1 MTVISAEPVVLAES
15 VWQGLG
21 NDLWLLVPAFFFA
34 LVAGALIGR
43 VLGIHRSFSTSS
55 FTGFVGWVAGAL
67 IALWVATD
75 TDPPTEN
82 WPRNLFL
89 FTLLGTMA
97 AAVWIEFV
105 SRPGIVARAQTGLS
119 SVPHPFRSLRRRG
132 RRVQRYGEITRIAVR
147 NGLAPSLGL
156 GRKDEITPGAP
167 SAGRP
172 PVRRLR
178 MALEECGG
186 MFVKLGQ
193 VLSTRT
199 DLVSA
204 DAARELS
211 LLQDHVRP
219 APEADVI
226 SLLEDELD
234 QPLEQVFAA
243 FDWKPIAAA
252 SIGQVYRATLPDGT
266 AVVVKVQRPGIDE
279 SVEVDLSVLDELSRV
294 IETRTSW
301 GRDYHVR
308 DMVEEFSARLRE
320 ELDYRVEARNAR
332 LVATNLTADHSP
344 IRVPYVYEDLG
355 TAKVLVMEWLEG
367 QSVREIDWSGAPAE
381 DRVKLA
387 DILLQSF
394 FQQTLQDGVYHAD
407 PHPGNVMLLAD
418 GRLGLIDFGAT
429 GRLDALQQTALRDM
443 MAGISRR
450 DADVVAQAVLEV
462 ATLRRGVD
470 VADFEKAL
478 ARFMVQF
485 LAPGTQPDAAM
496 FNAMLRL
503 MFEFGITLPA
513 EWTTFFRA
521 LIVLE
526 GTLTTIAP
534 GYSVVDAAEGIASQW
549 VKAMINP
556 GSVQQAVR
564 DEIMRTVP
572 ILRRLPRH
580 VDRAFNMLE
589 REGVR
594 VRVTHFADDHDE
606 AVVSKLVNRVVLAF
620 LAGTIGLFSVGLI
633 AIPGGPE
640 FLGDTS
646 LLRVFGYF
654 GLFCATV
661 LAMRVIV
668 AVLRDGLN

>member
-1 MTVISAEPVVLAES
+1 MTVAVSDSVVLAES
-15 VWQGLG
+15 VFEGLG
-21 NDLWLLVPAFFFA
+21 RDLWLIVPDLFFA
-34 LVAGALIGR
+34 LLAGALIGR

-55 FTGFVGWVAGAL
+55 LTGVIGWVAGTL
-67 IALWVATD
+67 IALWVASD
-75 TDPPTEN
+75 TDPPTDE
-82 WPRNLFL
+82 WSRNLFL

-105 SRPGIVARAQTGLS
+105 SRPGIVARAQTGLA
-119 SVPHPFRSLRRRG
+119 SVPHPLRSLRRRG
-132 RRVQRYGEITRIAVR
+132 RRVRRYAEISRIAVR
-147 NGLAPSLGL
+147 NGLGPTIGL
-156 GRKDEITPGAP
+156 GRKDETDATG
-167 SAGRP
+167 GRP

-219 APEADVI
+219 APASSVI
-226 SLLEDELD
+226 ALVEDELD
-234 QPLEQVFAA
+234 QPLEQVFSS
-243 FDWKPIAAA
+243 FDWDPIAAA

-266 AVVVKVQRPGIDE
+266 RVIVKVQRPGIDE
-279 SVEVDLSVLDELSRV
+279 AVEVDLSVLDELARV
-294 IETRTSW
+294 IESRTSW
-301 GRDYHVR
+301 GREYHVK
-308 DMVEEFSARLRE
+308 DVVAEFSTRLRE
-320 ELDYRVEARNAR
+320 ELDYRIEARNAR
-332 LVATNLTADHSP
+332 LVATNLAAEGSN
-344 IRVPYVYEDLG
+344 IRVPVVYEDLG
-355 TAKVLVMEWLEG
+355 TAKVLVMEWLDG
-367 QSVREIDWSGAPAE
+367 VSVKDIDWSAAPDG

-387 DILLQSF
+387 DSLLESF

-407 PHPGNVMLLAD
+407 PHPGNVMLLTD
-418 GRLGLIDFGAT
+418 GRIGLIDFGAT
-429 GRLDALQQTALRDM
+429 ARLDAFQQTALRDM

-450 DADVVAQAVLEV
+450 DADVVTQAVLEV
-462 ATLRRGVD
+462 ATLRRGVN
-470 VADFEKAL
+470 VSDFEKGL
-478 ARFMVQF
+478 ARFMAQF
-485 LAPGTQPDAAM
+485 LAPGSQPDAAM
-496 FNAMLRL
+496 FNAMMRL
-503 MFEFGITLPA
+503 MFDFGITLPA

-534 GYSVVDAAEGIASQW
+534 DYSVIDAAEGIAAKW

-556 GSVQQAVR
+556 GSVQHAVR

-580 VDRAFNMLE
+580 VDRAFTMIE
-589 REGVR
+589 RDGLR
-594 VRVTHFADDHDE
+594 VRVSHFADDHDE

-620 LAGTIGLFSVGLI
+620 LAGAIGVLSVGLI
-633 AIPGGPE
+633 AIEGGPE
-640 FLGDTS
+640 FIGDTS

-661 LAMRVIV
+661 LSMRVIV

>member
-1 MTVISAEPVVLAES
+1 VSPLLAES

-21 NDLWLLVPAFFFA
+21 RDLWLLVPAFLFA
-34 LVAGALIGR
+34 LLAGGLIGR
-43 VLGIHRSFSTSS
+43 VLGIHRSFSVSS
-55 FTGFVGWVAGAL
+55 FTGFVGWLAGGA
-67 IALWVATD
+67 IALWVASD
-75 TDPPTEN
+75 TQPPTEN
-82 WPRNLFL
+82 WARNLFL

-105 SRPGIVARAQTGLS
+105 ARPGIVARAQSGLS

-147 NGLAPSLGL
+147 NGLGPSLGL
-156 GRKDEITPGAP
+156 GRKDDPDAPGTGP
-167 SAGRP
+167 GGRP

-178 MALEECGG
+178 LALEECGG

-199 DLVSA
+199 DLVSP

-211 LLQDHVRP
+211 RLQDNVRP
-219 APEADVI
+219 AKEADVI
-226 SLLEDELD
+226 ALLEDELD
-234 QPLEQVFAA
+234 RPLEEVFAS
-243 FDWKPIAAA
+243 FDWRPVAAA
-252 SIGQVYRATLPDGT
+252 SIGQVYRATLPDGRP
-266 AVVVKVQRPGIDE
+266 VVVKVQRPGIDE
-279 SVEVDLSVLDELSRV
+279 AVQVDLSVLDELSRV
-294 IETRTSW
+294 VESRTSW

-308 DMVEEFSARLRE
+308 DVVGEFSARLRE
-320 ELDYRVEARNAR
+320 ELDYRIEARNAR
-332 LVATNLTADHSP
+332 VLASNIEAERSR
-344 IRVPYVYEDLG
+344 IRVPAVYEELG

-367 QSVREIDWSGAPAE
+367 VSVRDIDWAAARDD
-381 DRVKLA
+381 DRRKLA
-387 DILLQSF
+387 DELLGSF
-394 FQQTLQDGVYHAD
+394 FEQTLQDGVYHAD

-429 GRLDALQQTALRDM
+429 GRIDALQQTALRDM

-450 DADVVAQAVLEV
+450 DADTVAHAVLEV

-470 VADFEKAL
+470 VSDFEKAL
-478 ARFMVQF
+478 ARFMAQF

-496 FNAMLRL
+496 FNAMMRL

-521 LIVLE
+521 LVVLE

-534 GYSVVDAAEGIASQW
+534 GYSVIDAAEGIAAQW
-549 VKAMINP
+549 VRAMINP
-556 GSVQQAVR
+556 GSMQQAVR
-564 DEIMRTVP
+564 DEVLRTVP

-580 VDRAFNMLE
+580 VDRAFTMLE

-594 VRVTHFADDHDE
+594 IRVTHFADDHDE

-620 LAGTIGLFSVGLI
+620 LAGTIGLFSVGLL
-633 AIPGGPE
+633 AIEGGPE
-640 FLGDTS
+640 FLGQTS
-646 LLRVFGYF
+646 LLQVFGYF

>member
-1 MTVISAEPVVLAES
+1 MSPPTVLAES
-15 VWQGLG
+15 VWSGLG
-21 NDLWLLVPAFFFA
+21 TELWLLVPAFFFA

-43 VLGIHRSFSTSS
+43 VLGIHRSVSTSS
-55 FTGFVGWVAGAL
+55 LTGILGWIAGAL

-105 SRPGIVARAQTGLS
+105 ARPGIVARAQTGLS

-147 NGLAPSLGL
+147 NGLGPSLGL
-156 GRKDEITPGAP
+156 GRKEDSSSGGTEG
-167 SAGRP
+167 GRP

-199 DLVSA
+199 DLVSP

-219 APEADVI
+219 AKEADVI
-226 SLLEDELD
+226 ALLEEELD
-234 QPLEQVFAA
+234 RPLEEVFAS
-243 FDWKPIAAA
+243 FDWRPVAAA
-252 SIGQVYRATLPDGT
+252 SIGQVYRATLPDGRS
-266 AVVVKVQRPGIDE
+266 VVVKVQRPGIDE
-279 SVEVDLSVLDELSRV
+279 SVQVDLSVLDELSRV
-294 IETRTSW
+294 IESRTSW

-308 DMVEEFSARLRE
+308 DVVEEFSARLRE
-320 ELDYRVEARNAR
+320 ELDYRIEARNAR
-332 LVATNLTADHSP
+332 LVATNLTAEHSR
-344 IRVPYVYEDLG
+344 IRVPSVYEEIG

-367 QSVREIDWSGAPAE
+367 MSVREIDWTGARDD

-387 DILLQSF
+387 DELLQSF

-407 PHPGNVMLLAD
+407 PHPGNVMLLTD

-429 GRLDALQQTALRDM
+429 GRIDALQQTALRDM

-450 DADVVAQAVLEV
+450 DADAVAQAVLEV

-470 VADFEKAL
+470 VTDFEKAL
-478 ARFMVQF
+478 ARFMAQF

-503 MFEFGITLPA
+503 MFDFGITLPA

-534 GYSVVDAAEGIASQW
+534 GYSVIDAAEGIAASW

-564 DEIMRTVP
+564 DEILRTVP

-580 VDRAFNMLE
+580 VDRAFTMLE

-620 LAGTIGLFSVGLI
+620 LAGTIGLLSVGLI
-633 AIPGGPE
+633 AIEGGPE

>member
-1 MTVISAEPVVLAES
+1 VTPTTAVVPVVAES
-15 VWQGLG
+15 VFQGLG
-21 NDLWLLVPAFFFA
+21 RDLWLVVPAFFFA
-34 LVAGALIGR
+34 LLAGALIGR

-55 FTGFVGWVAGAL
+55 LTGVIGWVAGTL
-67 IALWVATD
+67 ISLWVAAK
-75 TDPPTEN
+75 TDPPTEE

-105 SRPGIVARAQTGLS
+105 SRPGIVARAQTGLA
-119 SVPHPFRSLRRRG
+119 SVPHPIRSVRRRG
-132 RRVQRYGEITRIAVR
+132 RRVRRYAEISRIAVR
-147 NGLAPSLGL
+147 NGLGPTLGL
-156 GRKDEITPGAP
+156 GRKDEGDAPG
-167 SAGRP
+167 GRP
-172 PVRRLR
+172 PARRLR
-178 MALEECGG
+178 MALDECGG

-219 APEADVI
+219 AQAASVI
-226 SLLEDELD
+226 ALVEDELD
-234 QPLEQVFAA
+234 QPLEQIFSS
-243 FDWKPIAAA
+243 FDWDPVAAA
-252 SIGQVYRATLPDGT
+252 SLGQVYRATLPDG
-266 AVVVKVQRPGIDE
+266 ARVVVKVQRPGIDE
-279 SVEVDLSVLDELSRV
+279 AVGVDLSVLHELARV
-294 IETRTSW
+294 IESRTSW
-301 GRDYHVR
+301 GREYHVK
-308 DMVEEFSARLRE
+308 DVVAEFSARLRE
-320 ELDYRVEARNAR
+320 ELDYRIEARNAR
-332 LVATNLTADHSP
+332 LVAINLAAEGSR
-344 IRVPYVYEDLG
+344 IRVPQVYEDLG
-355 TAKVLVMEWLEG
+355 TAKVLVMEWLDG
-367 QSVREIDWSGAPAE
+367 VSVKDVDWSAAPDGE
-381 DRVKLA
+381 RVKLA
-387 DILLQSF
+387 DTLLESF

-418 GRLGLIDFGAT
+418 GRIGLIDFGAT
-429 GRLDALQQTALRDM
+429 GRLDAFQQTALRDM

-450 DADVVAQAVLEV
+450 DADAVTQAVLEV

-470 VADFEKAL
+470 IGDFERAL
-478 ARFMVQF
+478 ARFMGQF

-496 FNAMLRL
+496 FNAMMRL
-503 MFEFGITLPA
+503 MFDFGISLPA

-521 LIVLE
+521 LMVLE

-534 GYSVVDAAEGIASQW
+534 GYSVIDAAEGIASKW
-549 VKAMINP
+549 VKAMVNP

-580 VDRAFNMLE
+580 VDRAFAMLE
-589 REGVR
+589 RDGIR

-606 AVVSKLVNRVVLAF
+606 AVVSKLVNRLVLAF
-620 LAGTIGLFSVGLI
+620 LAGTIGVFSVALI
-633 AIPGGPE
+633 AIEGGPE
-640 FLGDTS
+640 FIGDTS

>member
-1 MTVISAEPVVLAES
+1 M
-15 VWQGLG
+15 LG
-21 NDLWLLVPAFFFA
+21 V
-34 LVAGALIGR
+34 
-43 VLGIHRSFSTSS
+43 HRSVSTGSV
-55 FTGFVGWVAGAL
+55 TGILGWIAGAL
-67 IALWVATD
+67 IALWVASD
-75 TDPPTEN
+75 THPPTEY

-105 SRPGIVARAQTGLS
+105 ARPGIVARAQTGLS

-147 NGLAPSLGL
+147 NGLGPSLGL
-156 GRKDEITPGAP
+156 GRKEDAATGAP
-167 SAGRP
+167 SVGRP

-199 DLVSA
+199 DLVSP

-219 APEADVI
+219 AKEADVI
-226 SLLEDELD
+226 ALLEEELD
-234 QPLEQVFAA
+234 RPLEEVFAS
-243 FDWKPIAAA
+243 FDWRPVAAA
-252 SIGQVYRATLPDGT
+252 SIGQVYRATLPDGR

-279 SVEVDLSVLDELSRV
+279 SVQVDLSVLDELSRV
-294 IETRTSW
+294 IESRTSW

-308 DMVEEFSARLRE
+308 DVVQEFSARLRE

-332 LVATNLTADHSP
+332 LVATNLAAEHSR
-344 IRVPYVYEDLG
+344 IRVPDVYDDIG
-355 TAKVLVMEWLEG
+355 TSKVLVMEWLEG
-367 QSVREIDWSGAPAE
+367 MSVREIDWTGARE
-381 DRVKLA
+381 DDRVKLA
-387 DILLQSF
+387 DELLRSF

-407 PHPGNVMLLAD
+407 PHPGNVMLFTD

-429 GRLDALQQTALRDM
+429 GRIDALQQTALRDM

-450 DADVVAQAVLEV
+450 DADAVAQAVLEV

-470 VADFEKAL
+470 VTDFEKAL
-478 ARFMVQF
+478 ARFMAQF

-503 MFEFGITLPA
+503 MFDFGITLPA

-534 GYSVVDAAEGIASQW
+534 GYSVIDAAEGIAASW

-564 DEIMRTVP
+564 DEVLRTVP

-580 VDRAFNMLE
+580 VDRAFTMLE

-620 LAGTIGLFSVGLI
+620 LAGAIGLLSVGLI
-633 AIPGGPE
+633 AIEGGPA